1 MRRTLTRRKVRI
13 LSFLPLCLIAWFVV
27 AWGGARF
34 LIVKADVSPADAI
47 VVMSGSATYIERTAW
62 AATLYR
68 NERAPIVILTNEGL
82 IAGWDQKEQRNP
94 YYYELAMRQLES
106 QGVPAEKIQVIS
118 RGASGTYEEALGVRE
133 FAAAHNLKRLL
144 IVTSAYHSRRA
155 LWSLRRACD
164 SSGIVVGVDPAPT
177 GSQTPAPATWWLRAW
192 GWKVVA
198 GEYVKMIYY
207 RMKY

>member
-13 LSFLPLCLIAWFVV
+13 LCFFPLCLIAWFVL
-27 AWGGARF
+27 AWGAARF
-34 LIVKADVSPADAI
+34 LIVKADASPADAI

-62 AATLYR
+62 AAMLYR
-68 NERAPIVILTNEGL
+68 HARAPIVVLTNEGL

-94 YYYELAMRQLES
+94 YYYELAVQQLES
-106 QGVPAEKIQVIS
+106 QGVPADKIQVIS
-118 RGASGTYEEALGVRE
+118 RSASGTYEEALGVRE

-155 LWSLRRACD
+155 LWSLRRVCE
-164 SSGIVVGVDPAPT
+164 SSGMVVGVDSAPP
-177 GSQTPAPATWWLRAW
+177 GSQTPSPATWWLSAW

-198 GEYVKMIYY
+198 GEYVKIIYY
-207 RMKY
+207 RLKY